1 MLWVSLIET
10 IISFEN
16 DNSWDLEIDEFMNA
30 VNGNGKIKEGTLQ
43 DAYETLAL
51 VQKVYENSEI

>member
-1 MLWVSLIET
+1 MPWGKIET

-16 DNSWDLEIDEFMNA
+16 DDSWNLVVEEFINA
-30 VNGNGKIKEGTLQ
+30 VNGNGEIKQGTLK
-43 DAYETLAL
+43 DAFETLSL